1 MSIWFLGLAVTLV
14 SGAAAT
20 AYFWLVRRPRD
31 EMSYGLHALS
41 GLRWREFS
49 KLVLA
54 AMARR
59 GLVEASPDPQDSRE
73 PQSTFLL
80 ARGDER
86 WLLSCKHGSAYRI
99 AAAPVQ
105 ELAASI
111 RLGAAHG
118 GILAT
123 EGNVEKEGRDAAQ
136 GNTIELLDGP
146 RLWPEVVDLIEPGLR
161 DQVIDYAAARAK
173 RHIGI
178 AWLGAV
184 AIGALAMAAWP
195 NTPAPARPAAG
206 APSPAAPG
214 AAIPAPAP
222 PQPAA
227 FREPT
232 EEELEIQMREVLKAL
247 ARTPG
252 VTRGVW
258 QTKLT
263 LSVALRP
270 ESRTSGRGSAASL
283 SATLHCVRAVCS
295 STHLP
300 AAANPCAGGS
310 ARPCEATATFRRWAW
325 PARNGMIASPPCCM
339 PIP

>member
-1 MSIWFLGLAVTLV
+1 MSIWLLGLAVTLV
-14 SGAAAT
+14 TGFAAT
-20 AYFWLVRRPRD
+20 AYLWLVRRPHD

-49 KLVLA
+49 KLVLS
-54 AMARR
+54 AMERR
-59 GLVEASPDPQDSRE
+59 GLVEASPEPHESRE

-99 AAAPVQ
+99 AAAPVL

-136 GNTIELLDGP
+136 GNNIEVLDGP
-146 RLWPEVVDLIEPGLR
+146 RLWPEVVDLIEPSLR
-161 DQVIDYAAARAK
+161 EQVTAYAAARAK

-184 AIGALAMAAWP
+184 ALGAAGMAGWSGQQSPSVPAQRA
-195 NTPAPARPAAG
+195 APAAVPVQPTPVAPAS
-206 APSPAAPG
+206 PSVAPG
-214 AAIPAPAP
+214 G
-222 PQPAA
+222 
-227 FREPT
+227 FHEPT
-232 EEELEIQMREVLKAL
+232 EAELEAQMREVLKAL
-247 ARTPG
+247 GKTPG
-252 VTRGVW
+252 ITRGVW

-263 LSVALRP
+263 LSVDRIASEKEVWPWICLELERYPALRTTRVQLNP
-270 ESRTSGRGSAASL
+270 PPGSGEP
-283 SATLHCVRAVCS
+283 VRWRQCK
-295 STHLP
+295 
-300 AAANPCAGGS
+300 N
-310 ARPCEATATFRRWAW
+310 
-325 PARNGMIASPPCCM
+325 M
-339 PIP
+339 

>member
-1 MSIWFLGLAVTLV
+1 MSIWLLGLAVTLV
-14 SGAAAT
+14 TGTAAT
-20 AYFWLVRRPRD
+20 AYLWLVRRPRD

-59 GLVEASPDPQDSRE
+59 GLVEASPDPHESRE

-99 AAAPVQ
+99 AAAPVL

-111 RLGAAHG
+111 RLGAAQG

-123 EGNVEKEGRDAAQ
+123 EGKVEKEGRDAAH
-136 GNTIELLDGP
+136 GSAIELLDGP
-146 RLWPEVVDLIEPGLR
+146 RLWPEVVDLIEPSLR
-161 DQVIDYAAARAK
+161 EQVLAYAASRAK

-178 AWLGAV
+178 SWLGAV
-184 AIGALAMAAWP
+184 AIGAAAMAAWSGGRSTATGDAQP
-195 NTPAPARPAAG
+195 AQPVAPASAIATPAPT
-206 APSPAAPG
+206 APISQQG
-214 AAIPAPAP
+214 
-222 PQPAA
+222 

-232 EEELEIQMREVLKAL
+232 DEELEAQMREVLKAL
-247 ARTPG
+247 GKTPG
-252 VTRGVW
+252 ITRGVW

-263 LSVALRP
+263 LSVDRIASEKEIWPWICLELERHPALRTTRVQLNP
-270 ESRTSGRGSAASL
+270 PPGSSEP
-283 SATLHCVRAVCS
+283 VRWRQCK
-295 STHLP
+295 T
-300 AAANPCAGGS
+300 
-310 ARPCEATATFRRWAW
+310 
-325 PARNGMIASPPCCM
+325 M
-339 PIP
+339 

>member
-1 MSIWFLGLAVTLV
+1 MSIWLLGLAVTLV
-14 SGAAAT
+14 TGTVAT
-20 AYFWLVRRPRD
+20 AYLWLVRRPRD

-49 KLVLA
+49 RLVLS
-54 AMARR
+54 AMERR
-59 GLVEASPDPQDSRE
+59 GLVEASPEPHETRE

-99 AAAPVQ
+99 AAAPVL

-136 GNTIELLDGP
+136 GNNIELLDGP
-146 RLWPEVVDLIEPGLR
+146 RLWPEVKALIEPSLR
-161 DQVIDYAAARAK
+161 EQVIAYANARAK

-184 AIGALAMAAWP
+184 ALGAVGMAAWSDRE
-195 NTPAPARPAAG
+195 TPTAQQERRAPAAVTAKPAASD
-206 APSPAAPG
+206 ATTT
-214 AAIPAPAP
+214 P
-222 PQPAA
+222 PVTGG

-232 EEELEIQMREVLKAL
+232 EQELEAQMREVLKAL
-247 ARTPG
+247 AKTPG
-252 VTRGVW
+252 ITRGVW

-263 LSVALRP
+263 LSVDRIASEKEIWPWICLELERYPALRTTRVQLNP
-270 ESRTSGRGSAASL
+270 PPGSSEP
-283 SATLHCVRAVCS
+283 VRWRQC
-295 STHLP
+295 
-300 AAANPCAGGS
+300 
-310 ARPCEATATFRRWAW
+310 
-325 PARNGMIASPPCCM
+325 RNM
-339 PIP
+339 

>member
-1 MSIWFLGLAVTLV
+1 MSIWLLGLAVTLV
-14 SGAAAT
+14 TGFAAT
-20 AYFWLVRRPRD
+20 AYLWLVRRLHD

-49 KLVLA
+49 KLVLS
-54 AMARR
+54 AMERR
-59 GLVEASPDPQDSRE
+59 GLVEASPEPHESRE

-99 AAAPVQ
+99 AAAPVL

-136 GNTIELLDGP
+136 GNNIEVLDGP
-146 RLWPEVVDLIEPGLR
+146 RLWPEVVDLIEPSLR
-161 DQVIDYAAARAK
+161 EQVTAYAAARAK

-184 AIGALAMAAWP
+184 ALGAAGMAGWSGQQSPSVPAQRA
-195 NTPAPARPAAG
+195 APAAVPVQPTPVAPAS
-206 APSPAAPG
+206 PSVAPG
-214 AAIPAPAP
+214 G
-222 PQPAA
+222 
-227 FREPT
+227 FHEPT
-232 EEELEIQMREVLKAL
+232 EAELEAQMREVLKAL
-247 ARTPG
+247 GKTPG
-252 VTRGVW
+252 ITRGVW

-263 LSVALRP
+263 LSVDRIASEKEVWPWICLELERYPALRTTRVQLNP
-270 ESRTSGRGSAASL
+270 PPGSGEP
-283 SATLHCVRAVCS
+283 VRWRQCK
-295 STHLP
+295 
-300 AAANPCAGGS
+300 N
-310 ARPCEATATFRRWAW
+310 
-325 PARNGMIASPPCCM
+325 M
-339 PIP
+339 